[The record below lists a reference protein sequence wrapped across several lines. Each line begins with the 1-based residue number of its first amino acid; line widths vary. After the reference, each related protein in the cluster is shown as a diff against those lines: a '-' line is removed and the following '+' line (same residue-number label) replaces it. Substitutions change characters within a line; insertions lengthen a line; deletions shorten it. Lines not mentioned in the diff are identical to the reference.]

1 MCFVW
6 VLQVCLTELSN
17 IFFFNLLQK
26 NKNKKQATEREKK
39 RREKKGQKVFL
50 SPRSM
55 DANEWY
61 TAVNELPVCMYRI
74 FQLDHANSKLS
85 AQARRYVAERFAEKN
100 LAWNQFCTGE
110 TEEFDMC
117 SADVSSAL
125 NAERRELHKL
135 NADFLQL
142 VSERQKN
149 LALTQDLEL
158 ILSTQLSSVTSPAEF
173 GTLNDLSHVI
183 GALDS
188 VKARL
193 AMDLHSDTAQRSM
206 HAARERLITKLR
218 ALVAQLA
225 AAIG

>member
-1 MCFVW
+1 
-6 VLQVCLTELSN
+6 
-17 IFFFNLLQK
+17 
-26 NKNKKQATEREKK
+26 
-39 RREKKGQKVFL
+39 
-50 SPRSM
+50 M

-61 TAVNELPVCMYRI
+61 SAVNELPVCMYRI
-74 FQLDHANSKLS
+74 FQLDHANAKLS
-85 AQARRYVAERFAEKN
+85 AQARRYVAERLAEKN

-110 TEEFDMC
+110 SEEFEMC

-125 NAERRELHKL
+125 NAERRELRAL

-142 VSERQKN
+142 VNERQKN

-158 ILSTQLSSVTSPAEF
+158 ILSTQLNSVSSTAPDFHNV
-173 GTLNDLSHVI
+173 NDISHVI

-193 AMDLHSDTAQRSM
+193 AMDLHSDVSQRAM
-206 HAARERLITKLR
+206 HAARERLLQKLH

-225 AAIG
+225 TAIG

>member
-1 MCFVW
+1 
-6 VLQVCLTELSN
+6 
-17 IFFFNLLQK
+17 
-26 NKNKKQATEREKK
+26 
-39 RREKKGQKVFL
+39 
-50 SPRSM
+50 M

-61 TAVNELPVCMYRI
+61 SAVNELPVCMYRI
-74 FQLDHANSKLS
+74 FQLDHANAKLS
-85 AQARRYVAERFAEKN
+85 AQARRYVAERLAEKN

-110 TEEFDMC
+110 SEEFEMC

-125 NAERRELHKL
+125 NAERRELRAL

-142 VSERQKN
+142 VNERQKN

-158 ILSTQLSSVTSPAEF
+158 ILSTQLNSASSASAPDFHNV
-173 GTLNDLSHVI
+173 NDISHVI

-193 AMDLHSDTAQRSM
+193 AMDLHSDVSQRAM
-206 HAARERLITKLR
+206 HAARERLLQKLH

-225 AAIG
+225 TAIG